1 MRRSFLAMAAVGAIG
16 LMYGSSITM
25 AWAVPSSVGG
35 LTDTARTND
44 MLQAARG
51 GRGGGHHS
59 GGHHSGGHMGFS
71 RGGGG
76 FAFSGHHR
84 HHRSR
89 ALCAPAIT
97 TAAGI
102 AGGIGAG
109 SVPTPI
115 DPGVLET
122 TVQRLPPAAAA
133 RICATNVES
142 HGFRKG
148 SPRILDAAK
157 LTDFERDA
165 SLGAGYWAVE
175 VASVVHANWMPA
187 HHE

>member
-1 MRRSFLAMAAVGAIG
+1 MVGTEAATTVEVTTAEATWGLAAAGEVSRLAATTAITAAG
-16 LMYGSSITM
+16 L
-25 AWAVPSSVGG
+25 
-35 LTDTARTND
+35 
-44 MLQAARG
+44 
-51 GRGGGHHS
+51 
-59 GGHHSGGHMGFS
+59 
-71 RGGGG
+71 
-76 FAFSGHHR
+76 
-84 HHRSR
+84 
-89 ALCAPAIT
+89 LCAPAIT

-133 RICATNVES
+133 RFCATNVES